1 MSRPDAPD
9 PALHLAEPDE
19 AWFVAVELDEPRG
32 AARPEFGAGER
43 LDGPGPAQLD
53 RAGRRGLR
61 TAVLTRDRCQAAGG
75 ADWPVD
81 RWVHCDTAD
90 PAAIAAAARSLG
102 GEVAAVTSS
111 VDGFAGPAAV
121 AARLLGSRGPTP
133 GSAALA
139 ADAAAV
145 RTALAAAGATD
156 VAWGEIAAG
165 AAATSPVGYPCVV
178 RPVDTWAGWD
188 AGLVADEAEL
198 RAFAARHMARGTA
211 GRGMRPRGRLVVEER
226 VRGRRYAADGFVDE
240 RGPVVLAW
248 SELVMSPPPHLTEL
262 ARTTTTAAP
271 CADAAGHVGAWVS
284 ALGYDL
290 GPFHLE
296 FVLGSAGP
304 RFAALHPRLA
314 GAGARNCVDQVSG
327 VDTADLAVAQ
337 LLGEPAG
344 GVVPAVGA
352 ATLLHLSS
360 HATGR
365 VRAVSGVRQAGGIPG
380 LLAAEVFAD
389 LGGVTAP
396 PTCTGEH
403 LGHVVAVG
411 ETAEQARRRAV
422 TALDGIRVEIDG
434 LVRA

>member
-1 MSRPDAPD
+1 MPWASASD
-9 PALHLAEPDE
+9 PAPRPPAPDE
-19 AWFVAVELDEPRG
+19 AWFVTVELDEPRG

-61 TAVLTRDRCQAAGG
+61 TAVLTRDRRQAAGRT
-75 ADWPVD
+75 DWPVD

-111 VDGFAGPAAV
+111 VDGCAGQAALAARQLGLRGPA
-121 AARLLGSRGPTP
+121 P

-139 ADAAAV
+139 SDATVV
-145 RTALAAAGATD
+145 RTALAAAGTSD
-156 VAWGEIAAG
+156 VAWVEVAAG
-165 AAATSPVGYPCVV
+165 AAVTSPVGYPCVV
-178 RPVDTWAGWD
+178 RPVDAWAWCD
-188 AGLVADEAEL
+188 AGLVADDAEL
-198 RAFAARHMARGTA
+198 RAFAARHRASSTRGV
-211 GRGMRPRGRLVVEER
+211 RPRHRLVVEEC
-226 VRGRRYAADGFVDE
+226 VRGQRYAADGFVDE
-240 RGPVVLAW
+240 RGAVVLAW
-248 SELVMSPPPHLTEL
+248 SELIMSPPPHLTEL
-262 ARTTTTAAP
+262 ARTTTTGAP
-271 CADAAGHVGAWVS
+271 CADAAEHVGAWLT
-284 ALGYDL
+284 ALGYDV

-296 FVLGSAGP
+296 FVLGPAGP

-314 GAGARNCVDQVSG
+314 GAGARDCVDQVSG
-327 VDTADLAVAQ
+327 VDTADLAVAR

-344 GVVPAVGA
+344 AVAPAVGA
-352 ATLLHLSS
+352 ATLLHVSS
-360 HATGR
+360 HAAGR
-365 VRAVSGVRQAGGIPG
+365 VRAVSGVREAGGIPG

-389 LGGVTAP
+389 LGSVTAP

-422 TALDGIRVEIDG
+422 AALDGIRVDVDE